1 MNRIIGLPAVEPL
14 DAAAMAAAK
23 ERQAR
28 LAKPPGSLGW
38 LEDLSIQLAG
48 ITGKV
53 HNQIGKSTSWSL
65 PPTTAWWRRAFP
77 APPRA

>member
-28 LAKPPGSLGW
+28 LAKPPGSLGR

-48 ITGKV
+48 ITG
-53 HNQIGKSTSWSL
+53 
-65 PPTTAWWRRAFP
+65 
-77 APPRA
+77 